1 MVDRNRIPLVFRS
14 SVNEMSS
21 KKVLVD
27 FRLSRGDGIE
37 FKRQFLIIKNLLNP
51 IIRSSEILTENL
63 HV

>member
-37 FKRQFLIIKNLLNP
+37 FKRQFLIVKNLLNP